1 MPLRPIIVIT
11 GSIRVEGGDKRVATQ
26 AEESS
31 DDRVVRQTVTQT
43 REVTKDRRRAN
54 VVSTEFMRHVRLL
67 RVINTPFG
75 GLVDAERL
83 KDVKDLLARAALAVA
98 TFNKENGPGATAHLT
113 NGMLW
118 EPLRGNRL
126 LAVEN
131 WLATGVAAKIP
142 EIVQAAKAL
151 APLP

>member
-11 GSIRVEGGDKRVATQ
+11 GSIRVEGGDKRVAQ
-26 AEESS
+26 RREESS
-31 DDRVVRQTVTQT
+31 DDLIVRQTVTQT

-54 VVSTEFMRHVRLL
+54 VVSTEFMRRVRLM

-83 KDVKDLLARAALAVA
+83 KDVKELMTNAAEAVA
-98 TFNKENGPGATAHLT
+98 EFNAGHGVDATARLT
-113 NGMLW
+113 NGLLW

-126 LAVEN
+126 IAVES
-131 WLATGVAAKIP
+131 WLAQGVASKDP
-142 EIVQAAKAL
+142 EVVQAAKAL
-151 APLP
+151 APS

>member
-11 GSIRVEGGDKRVATQ
+11 GSIRVEGGDKRVAQ
-26 AEESS
+26 QREESS
-31 DDRVVRQTVTQT
+31 DALIVRQTVTQT
-43 REVTKDRRRAN
+43 REVTKDRRQAN
-54 VVSTEFMRHVRLL
+54 VVSTEYMRRVRLM

-83 KDVKDLLARAALAVA
+83 KDVKELMANATEAVA
-98 TFNKENGPGATAHLT
+98 EFNAGHGADATARLT
-113 NGMLW
+113 NGLLW

-126 LAVEN
+126 LAVES
-131 WLATGVAAKIP
+131 WLAQGAASKDP

-151 APLP
+151 ALP